1 MQPRCGDG
9 SPRIDRARSAAAA
22 SAHWSTPTTSVLPG
36 SLCADEPRVCG
47 LPSDAQVVHIS
58 TGAGSPVLPGADTQT
73 GTPLA
78 DARVPRLRTFLRPSS
93 EDATDRME
101 RASPIRL
108 RQLLA
113 DRAQFDLQAARIEES
128 VLIAIVPLTMQAR
141 VRDLEAKYLG
151 E

>member
-1 MQPRCGDG
+1 MQPGAAMDL
-9 SPRIDRARSAAAA
+9 RIDRARSAAAA
-22 SAHWSTPTTSVLPG
+22 PAHWSTPTTPGPPRLALRGRAEGLRTAGRGSCSPHFNRRRWSSFHPAPTRRGVL
-36 SLCADEPRVCG
+36 C
-47 LPSDAQVVHIS
+47 
-58 TGAGSPVLPGADTQT
+58 SP
-73 GTPLA
+73 

-113 DRAQFDLQAARIEES
+113 DRAQLDLRAARIEES
-128 VLIAIVPLTMQAR
+128 VLIAIVPLTMEAR